1 MPTTAQLTAE
11 IQLGPHATTLAPFV
25 TAKNDAAITDFL
37 NDRAGAG
44 AGVITLDSI
53 PRQRILR
60 AFLKVAINLDAEVA
74 AKKSKWDRILP
85 FVRDMEDTPTAV
97 INDVLNL
104 AVTDGLLTQVKVDNI
119 RTRNGSRCEVLW
131 GDGVSVTTADVSRAV
146 RNDSGMGRW

>member
-11 IQLGPHATTLAPFV
+11 IQLGPHAATLAPFV

-60 AFLKVAINLDAEVA
+60 AFLKVAIDLEAKTA
-74 AKKSKWDRILP
+74 ALKLKWDRILP

-104 AVTDGLLTQVKVDNI
+104 AVTDGLLTQAKVDNI